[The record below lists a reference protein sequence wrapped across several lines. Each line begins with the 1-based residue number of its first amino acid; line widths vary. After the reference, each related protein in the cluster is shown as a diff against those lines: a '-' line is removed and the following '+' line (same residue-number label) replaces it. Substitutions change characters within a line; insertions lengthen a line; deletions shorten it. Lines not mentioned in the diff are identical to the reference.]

1 MAGLPKH
8 FGQVGRRCVGGET
21 EGLHIIEPRVPK
33 TRAGVVA
40 PKIRDRGISRARR
53 NWAVRKMS
61 AKGSAVVAGVGRSN
75 TSVWSRHFSGVVM

>member
-8 FGQVGRRCVGGET
+8 FGQVGRRCVGGEA

-40 PKIRDRGISRARR
+40 PKIRDRGDQQGEAELGGK
-53 NWAVRKMS
+53 ADVPQ
-61 AKGSAVVAGVGRSN
+61 GLCPGGRSG
-75 TSVWSRHFSGVVM
+75 TVEHLRVGLDIFRVW